1 MKPAILIVSPT
12 LADANTGNWRTAQR
26 WARLLARE
34 FRVRIASTWDG
45 TPCDALIALHA
56 RRSAAAI
63 AAFAAT
69 GRPVALVLTG
79 TDLYRDIRVDAD
91 AQRSLV
97 LAQCLVVLQS
107 QGLDEL
113 PPELR
118 ARTRVIEQ
126 SARPLPPLA
135 PRRRSFDLLLVGHL
149 RPEKDPLTAVRAL
162 ARLDD
167 AAAPCLRLIQV
178 GDTLDAGLAERMRD
192 AARADARI
200 ELRGAL
206 PHARTRALIRH
217 GRVLL
222 LPSRIEGGA
231 NVLIEAV
238 TAGVPVLAS
247 RIGGSIGLLGDDY
260 AGLFPVGDDAAL
272 AALIRRCRDEPV
284 FLERLRAHCRRRA
297 QRFTP
302 EREGA
307 AVLGLAH
314 NLLPAEH
321 AREAPAPTSRNPRR

>member
-79 TDLYRDIRVDAD
+79 TDLYRDIRFDAD

-260 AGLFPVGDDAAL
+260 PGLFPVGDDAAL
-272 AALIRRCRDEPV
+272 AALIRRCRDEPA

-321 AREAPAPTSRNPRR
+321 AREAPAPISRNPRR